1 MKAKASEQQ
10 LSVKN
15 GGADMTLG
23 HRTFRVKAHSTCF
36 ALAMAIACQ
45 ALAMGV
51 SHAQTS
57 EFDGMWATNPDRCQD
72 IFVKRGNEVVF
83 SDKADMYGSG
93 FIVSGKT
100 IRGKIAVCK
109 VQSLK
114 KSGNT
119 ANIRAACATD
129 ISVSTNNF
137 GLRLVDAN
145 KLVRSIPG
153 VPELDT
159 SYFRC
164 VN

>member
-1 MKAKASEQQ
+1 MSGCNYK
-10 LSVKN
+10 
-15 GGADMTLG
+15 
-23 HRTFRVKAHSTCF
+23 FRVAARGAVF
-36 ALAMAIACQ
+36 ALALASLPFATSRSQ
-45 ALAMGV
+45 AAD
-51 SHAQTS
+51 
-57 EFDGMWATNPDRCQD
+57 FDGLWATSPEACKD
-72 IFVKRGNEVVF
+72 IFTKRGNDVVF

-93 FIVSGKT
+93 FILSGKT

-109 VQSLK
+109 IQSLK

-137 GLRLVDAN
+137 ALRLVDDN
-145 KLVRSIPG
+145 KVIRSIPG

-164 VN
+164 P